1 MKLAHVVGCC
11 VLMGY
16 GSLVGAMSPV
26 VEDAVEV
33 AEAINDDEQ
42 AQQCVSVGQWVE
54 GKTLKPLQQ
63 DVLLKRLLDNR
74 VVILG
79 EDHNNVEHHR
89 WQLHTIAKLHALHPN
104 MALGFE
110 SFPRSAQPILDQ
122 WVQGELTEQAFLKAV
137 DWETIWVYNADFYL
151 PMFHFA
157 RMNKIPMYAM
167 NVTRGLV
174 SLVGK
179 EGWVNVPEKDREGV
193 TDPAPPDQQYM
204 EILAE
209 VYSQHATGTAN
220 HGHGSDPAIEP
231 EAESVEE
238 EPQAVDLTDPGFLR
252 FVQGQQLWDRAMA
265 QVAHEVVSQDKD
277 KLFVAVV
284 GAGHIMGG
292 SGVPH
297 QLASLG
303 TEKNISLLAWDGV
316 IDCEQ
321 LSEGL
326 VDVAYGTALY
336 EEPPEKVK
344 PRIGVFLEQ
353 AAQGV
358 SVSRLVEDSIAEK
371 IGIKPNDIIK
381 TAAGKPMAEIADV
394 VKVVQNT
401 AFGTWL
407 PLTIIRDGKDIDM
420 VAKFPA
426 VATDAE

>member
-1 MKLAHVVGCC
+1 MKLAHIVSCC

-16 GSLVGAMSPV
+16 GSLVGAMPPV
-26 VEDAVEV
+26 AADSTEV
-33 AEAINDDEQ
+33 AEAINDGEH
-42 AQQCVSVGQWVE
+42 AQQCVPMGQWVE
-54 GKTLKPLQQ
+54 GKTLKPLTQ

-89 WQLHTIAKLHALHPN
+89 WQLHTIVKLYARHPN

-110 SFPRSAQPILDQ
+110 SFPRHVQPILDQ

-157 RMNKIPMYAM
+157 RMNEIPIYAM

-179 EGWVNVPEKDREGV
+179 EGWVNIPEKDREGV
-193 TDPAPPDQQYM
+193 TDPAAPDQEYM

-209 VYSQHATGTAN
+209 VYRQHAAGMTS
-220 HGHGSDPAIEP
+220 HGHGSDP
-231 EAESVEE
+231 EAEPVEE
-238 EPQAVDLTDPGFLR
+238 PPKAVDLTDPGFLR

-277 KLFVAVV
+277 ILFVAVM

-321 LSEGL
+321 LSQGL
-326 VDVAYGTALY
+326 VDVAYGTARY

-353 AAQGV
+353 AEQGV

-371 IGIKPNDIIK
+371 IGIQPNDIIK
-381 TAAGKPMAEIADV
+381 TAAGKPMETISDV

-407 PLTIIRDGKDIDM
+407 PLTIIRDDKEIEM

-426 VATDAE
+426 VAIEAE

>member
-16 GSLVGAMSPV
+16 GSLVSATSPIIAETVEV
-26 VEDAVEV
+26 VE
-33 AEAINDDEQ
+33 AIDDSEQ
-42 AQQCVSVGQWVE
+42 AQQCVPMGQWVE
-54 GKTLKPLQQ
+54 GKTLKPLTQG
-63 DVLLKRLLDNR
+63 VLLKRLLDNR

-79 EDHNNVEHHR
+79 EDHNNAEHHR
-89 WQLHTIAKLHALHPN
+89 WQLHTIAKLYALHPN

-110 SFPRSAQPILDQ
+110 SFPRHVQPILDQ
-122 WVQGELTEQAFLKAV
+122 WVRGELTEQAFLTAV

-157 RMNKIPMYAM
+157 RMNNIPMYAM
-167 NVTRGLV
+167 NVTRELV

-193 TDPAPPDQQYM
+193 TDPAAPDQEYM

-209 VYSQHATGTAN
+209 VYSQHTTGTAN
-220 HGHGSDPAIEP
+220 HGHGGDSAT
-231 EAESVEE
+231 ESEVGPEE
-238 EPQAVDLTDPGFLR
+238 EAPQAVDLTDPGFLR

-265 QVAHEVVSQDKD
+265 QAAHDVVSQDKD
-277 KLFVAVV
+277 KLFVAVM
-284 GAGHIMGG
+284 GAGHMMGG

-303 TEKNISLLAWDGV
+303 TDKNISLLAWDGV

-321 LSEGL
+321 LSQGL

-336 EEPPEKVK
+336 EESPEKVK
-344 PRIGVFLEQ
+344 PRLGVFLEQ
-353 AAQGV
+353 MEQGV
-358 SVSRLVEDSIAEK
+358 SISRLVEGSIAED
-371 IGIKPNDIIK
+371 IGIKPNDMIK
-381 TAAGKPMAEIADV
+381 MAAGKPMGTISDV

-407 PLTIIRDGKDIDM
+407 PLTIIRDRKEIEM

-426 VATDAE
+426 MPPKAE

>member
-1 MKLAHVVGCC
+1 MKLAHVVSCC

-26 VEDAVEV
+26 VEDS
-33 AEAINDDEQ
+33 AEAINDREHV
-42 AQQCVSVGQWVE
+42 QQCVPMGQWVE
-54 GKTLKPLQQ
+54 GKTLKPLTQ

-89 WQLHTIAKLHALHPN
+89 WQLHTIAKLYARYPN
-104 MALGFE
+104 MVLGFE
-110 SFPRSAQPILDQ
+110 SFPRRVQPILDQ

-179 EGWVNVPEKDREGV
+179 EGWVNIPEKDREGV
-193 TDPAPPDQQYM
+193 TDPAAPDQEYM
-204 EILAE
+204 EMLAE
-209 VYSQHATGTAN
+209 VYRQHATGMTS
-220 HGHGSDPAIEP
+220 HGHGSDPEAEP
-231 EAESVEE
+231 EEE
-238 EPQAVDLTDPGFLR
+238 APKAVDLTDPGFLR

-277 KLFVAVV
+277 ILFVAVM

-321 LSEGL
+321 LSQGL

-336 EEPPEKVK
+336 EEAPEKVK

-353 AAQGV
+353 AEQGV
-358 SVSRLVEDSIAEK
+358 SVSRLVKKSIAEA

-381 TAAGKPMAEIADV
+381 TAAGKPMETISDV

-407 PLTIIRDGKDIDM
+407 PLTIIRGDKEIEM

-426 VATDAE
+426 VVIDDE